1 MRQGGFEDA
10 GPDARDPK
18 NYTWGMSALLAGPD
32 AKRYKAAKIVGN
44 DFGFTD
50 RLDYIF
56 YRNGVKVLSSKIVG
70 NTWPQ
75 GSTWDCSNEEQ
86 VNNAVEIADLMKI
99 KVPNENFCNDTDHA
113 SVVAKVLIPTNSVQS
128 APLPDHAPF
137 PISFWNLIGI
147 AVAALT
153 AALIALKVRR
163 RKR

>member
-32 AKRYKAAKIVGN
+32 AKRYKAAKLVGN
-44 DFGFTD
+44 EFGFTD

-56 YRNGVKVLSSKIVG
+56 FRNGVQVVSSNIVG

-86 VNNAVEIADLMKI
+86 VNNAAEIAGFMKI
-99 KVPNENFCNDTDHA
+99 EAPARNFCNDTDHA
-113 SVVAKVLIPTNSVQS
+113 SVVAKVLIPTNSIQS
-128 APLPDHAPF
+128 EALPDHAPF
-137 PISFWNLIGI
+137 PISFWNWVGIVLLISLSGI
-147 AVAALT
+147 IYLR
-153 AALIALKVRR
+153 RR
-163 RKR
+163 RK